1 MPMELDRYLERAS
14 PIHAADARLK
24 FLVTIGFILSLS
36 LLPVGSFVAIGLA
49 WAALI
54 VVTLAARIGPAR
66 VIKASFVALPFVAAA
81 VPLIFTK
88 EGDPIG
94 DINFGLFT
102 LTASGEGL
110 TQFATILLKSWV
122 SVQAAV
128 LLTFSTRFPDL
139 VEALRALRVP
149 AIIVAVISFMYRYLA
164 VLTDE
169 ATRMM
174 RARAS
179 RSGSA
184 DGSGGG
190 SVIWRAK
197 VVGSM
202 VGSLF
207 IRAYERSER
216 IYAAMQSRGFD
227 GTMRTL
233 RRSRFAGAQWIALI
247 VAAVTLC
254 AFEVTGHLWL
264 PRA

>member
-1 MPMELDRYLERAS
+1 MELDRYIERDS
-14 PIHAADARLK
+14 LVHRADARLK
-24 FLVTIGFILSLS
+24 LLVTVGFIFALS
-36 LLPVGSFVAIGLA
+36 LLPTGSFVAIAVAFVALHCLSLLA
-49 WAALI
+49 KL
-54 VVTLAARIGPAR
+54 GPFR
-66 VIKASFVALPFVAAA
+66 VIRSSFVALPFVAAA

-88 EGDPIG
+88 DGNPLG

-102 LTASGEGL
+102 LTASGEGIV
-110 TQFATILLKSWV
+110 QFVTIVLKSWV

-149 AIIVAVISFMYRYLA
+149 GIIVAIISFMYRYLA

-179 RSGSA
+179 RSASP
-184 DGSGGG
+184 DGAGGG
-190 SVIWRAK
+190 SIVWRAK

-216 IYAAMQSRGFD
+216 VYAAMQSRGFD
-227 GTMRTL
+227 GTLRTL
-233 RRSRFAGAQWIALI
+233 RRSHFGAAQWLALA
-247 VAAVTLC
+247 VAAVTLG

>member
-1 MPMELDRYLERAS
+1 MDLDRYVERDS
-14 PIHAADARLK
+14 PVHRADARLK
-24 FLVTIGFILSLS
+24 FIVAIGFILSLS
-36 LLPVGSFVAIGLA
+36 LLPIGSFLAIGIAWGALLVAILA
-49 WAALI
+49 SKINPLR
-54 VVTLAARIGPAR
+54 VVR
-66 VIKASFVALPFVAAA
+66 ASFVALPFVAAA

-88 EGDPIG
+88 AGDPIG

-110 TQFATILLKSWV
+110 VQFATILFKSWV

-149 AIIVAVISFMYRYLA
+149 VIIVAVISFMYRYLA

-174 RARAS
+174 RARAA
-179 RSGSA
+179 RSGSR

-190 SVIWRAK
+190 SVFWRAK

-216 IYAAMQSRGFD
+216 VYAAMQSRGFD
-227 GTMRTL
+227 GTL
-233 RRSRFAGAQWIALI
+233 RRLHTSRFGGPQWAALAVAVVALAG
-247 VAAVTLC
+247 
-254 AFEVTGHLWL
+254 FEATGHLWL

>member
-1 MPMELDRYLERAS
+1 MDLDRYIERDS
-14 PIHAADARLK
+14 PVHAADARLK
-24 FLVTIGFILSLS
+24 FLVTIAFILSLS
-36 LLPVGSFVAIGLA
+36 LLPIGSFVAIAIAWVGLLVLVMTA
-49 WAALI
+49 KI
-54 VVTLAARIGPAR
+54 NPAR
-66 VIKASFVALPFVAAA
+66 VVRASFVALPFVAAA

-88 EGDPIG
+88 DGDRIG
-94 DINFGLFT
+94 DINLGLFT

-110 TQFATILLKSWV
+110 VQFTTILLKSWV

-164 VLTDE
+164 VLSDE

-179 RSGSA
+179 RSGSV
-184 DGSGGG
+184 DGSGGP
-190 SVIWRAK
+190 SVFWRAK

-202 VGSLF
+202 VGALF

-216 IYAAMQSRGFD
+216 VYAAMQSRGFD
-227 GTMRTL
+227 GTMRRL
-233 RRSRFAGAQWIALI
+233 HSSRFGAAQWAALAL
-247 VAAVTLC
+247 AAVTLA

>member
-1 MPMELDRYLERAS
+1 MDLDRYLERDS
-14 PIHAADARLK
+14 RIHAADARLK
-24 FLVTIGFILSLS
+24 FLITIGFILSLS
-36 LLPVGSFVAIGLA
+36 LLPIGSFLAIAIA
-49 WAALI
+49 WVVLMAAT
-54 VVTLAARIGPAR
+54 VVARIGPSR
-66 VIKASFVALPFVAAA
+66 VVRASFVALPFVAAA
-81 VPLIFTK
+81 IPLIFTK
-88 EGDPIG
+88 SGDPLG
-94 DINFGLFT
+94 DINLGLFT

-110 TQFATILLKSWV
+110 IQFATIVFKSWV

-174 RARAS
+174 RARSARSAS
-179 RSGSA
+179 P

-190 SVIWRAK
+190 SLLWRAR

-216 IYAAMQSRGFD
+216 VYAAMQSRGFD

-233 RRSRFAGAQWIALI
+233 RRRHFGGAQWL
-247 VAAVTLC
+247 VLGLAAVTLGV
-254 AFEVTGHLWL
+254 FEVTGHLWL